1 MGKIFYVFDSFVY
14 DVIAFFNFI
23 TNTKKNEKRKLI

>member
-23 TNTKKNEKRKLI
+23 TNTKKMKREN